1 MGEASL
7 ASELAGLRARRFDEE
22 EGAAIEERVQE
33 RVAEERAGFAL
44 ELKEARGAERE
55 LQRTVTSQ
63 ANEIQSAM
71 ERLGETLHDQV

>member
-1 MGEASL
+1 M
-7 ASELAGLRARRFDEE
+7 
-22 EGAAIEERVQE
+22 QE

-71 ERLGETLHDQV
+71 ERLGETLRDQVR